1 MNPSG
6 SSPNESDRLA
16 ALYSYN
22 ILDSLPEEEYD
33 EITQLAAQIC
43 QTPIALISLVDQ
55 ERQWF
60 KSNRGLTVRQTPIE
74 QSFCAYAI
82 RNPSETYVVPDA
94 RLDQRFADN
103 PLVRGEPNIVFYAG
117 SPLIDENGFALG
129 SLCVIDQQPK
139 QLSPSQ
145 LSALNILAKQVVRLL
160 ELRKKTKVLQES
172 EARFRTMAEA
182 SPILIAMADESS

>member
-1 MNPSG
+1 M
-6 SSPNESDRLA
+6 NESDRLA

-129 SLCVIDQQPK
+129 SICVIDQQPK